1 MCSACNIDCDSL
13 TQCINYLK
21 IILMAIQFNTEY
33 IYFNLVN
40 QDPVFRIQRI
50 FFYIFSLLNK

>member
-1 MCSACNIDCDSL
+1 MCAACNIDCDCL

-21 IILMAIQFNTEY
+21 IILMVIQFNTEY

-50 FFYIFSLLNK
+50 FSYIFFSTE